1 MAAARPAARGQG
13 GGRTPPLT
21 GAEEAHLRAGLRR
34 EPTEAEVR
42 LAEAEWSE
50 HCSYKS
56 SRAHLDVLPRD
67 GPHVLKG
74 GSYDSGVLDVGG
86 GYVVSIH
93 IESHNHP
100 SAVEPYG
107 GAATGVGGVVRD
119 ILSTGTR
126 PIAVLNGL
134 RFGDPRSDP
143 LARWRLKR
151 AVEGIADYGNC
162 IGVPTVGGEVGF
174 DESYNGYAL
183 VDVAAVGFGRRES
196 LVPNSAEAGDAVH
209 LVGGATGRD
218 GIGGAGFASDGLG
231 GGDGGDDH
239 RSAVQIPDPFT
250 EKLVIEA
257 VLAARSEG
265 IVRAMKDL
273 GGGGLACAVSETA
286 DSLGVGIDMDI
297 GAVHVRDS
305 TMGDAD
311 VLVSE
316 SQERMLLVTSRAD
329 SARLAAI
336 CKRFGVRCSAIGAV
350 RRHGR
355 VRVRGADGSRIV
367 HMPASLAAHAPLLDR
382 PARRPDS
389 AGAAGA
395 APGGGGGGGGKG
407 GLSASLE
414 RMLASPAVASKSW
427 AYGQYDHEVGIR
439 TVVGPG
445 RDAAVLR
452 LDNGRFLA
460 VSMDGNPRHCSADP
474 AAGAAGCFEE
484 ACRNVACAG
493 ARPIGMVDHL
503 QFGSPEDPGV
513 FWAFLESLRSIAA
526 QCRASGVPCVG
537 GKVSFYNETD
547 AGPIKPTPLIAVAG
561 LADAAPPRWGGAT
574 AATAA
579 GVGWAAAAAASGA
592 PADAPLFAVGATY
605 LEETAAA
612 EYAPVAGAEWD
623 GAESGAVPRVRPAES
638 AASMEAV
645 IGAVS
650 GGLAAAAHD
659 CSKGG
664 LAVAAAELCLWGS
677 AGCEVRMG
685 AVPASGG
692 GGGGGGGG
700 GPSRDA
706 ALLFS
711 ESHSRYLLVAAPGR
725 AAALRRHLSASG
737 AHWAEVGR
745 IGGGRRSVRFVRG
758 GGGRRGGSGGG
769 SGGAAAA
776 SITLKRARAA
786 WTSWSRGGAGTG
798 AA

>member
-1 MAAARPAARGQG
+1 MP
-13 GGRTPPLT
+13 
-21 GAEEAHLRAGLRR
+21 
-34 EPTEAEVR
+34 AEVR

-56 SRAHLDVLPRD
+56 SRAHLGILPRT
-67 GPHVLKG
+67 GPRVLTE

-86 GYVVSIH
+86 GYVVTMH

-143 LARWRLKR
+143 RARWLLKR

-183 VDVAAVGFGRRES
+183 VDVAAVGFGRKES
-196 LVPNSAEAGDAVH
+196 LVPNVASAGDAVH

-218 GIGGAGFASDGLG
+218 GIGGAGFASDSLPG
-231 GGDGGDDH
+231 GGGGGKGRDDDEN

-265 IVRAMKDL
+265 IIRAMKDL

-286 DSLGVGIDMDI
+286 DSLGAGMDMDI
-297 GAVHVRDS
+297 GAVHVRDP

-311 VLVSE
+311 ILVSE

-329 SARLAAI
+329 SARLSRI
-336 CKRFGVRCSAIGAV
+336 CERFGVRCSAIGTM

-355 VRVRGADGSRIV
+355 VRVRGRDGSDIV
-367 HMPASLAAHAPLLDR
+367 RMPASLAAHAPLLDR
-382 PARRPDS
+382 PAKRPER
-389 AGAAGA
+389 AAGLA
-395 APGGGGGGGGKG
+395 ASKAGRGGRSP

-414 RMLASPAVASKSW
+414 RALALPNVASKAW

-452 LDNGRFLA
+452 LDNGKFLA
-460 VSMDGNPRHCSADP
+460 ISMDGNPRHCHADP

-513 FWAFLESLRSIAA
+513 FWAFLESLRAIAA
-526 QCRASGVPCVG
+526 HCRSSGIPCVG

-561 LADAAPPRWGGAT
+561 LADAAPPRGWGAPNAAAGGAGR
-574 AATAA
+574 AR
-579 GVGWAAAAAASGA
+579 AAAAD
-592 PADAPLFAVGATY
+592 PAPLFAVGTTY

-612 EYAPVAGAEWD
+612 EYSAAAGAEWS
-623 GAESGAVPRVRPAES
+623 GAEAGTVPRVRPAES
-638 AASMEAV
+638 AASMDAV

-650 GGLAAAAHD
+650 GGLAAVAHD

-664 LAVAAAELCLWGS
+664 LAVAISEMCLWGS
-677 AGCEVRMG
+677 AGCDVRLDR
-685 AVPASGG
+685 VPVSGG
-692 GGGGGGGG
+692 AHGG
-700 GPSRDA
+700 GPAQDA
-706 ALLFS
+706 ATMFS
-711 ESHSRYLLVAAPGR
+711 ESHSRYLLAAVPGM
-725 AAALRRHLSASG
+725 AADLRRRLSASG
-737 AHWAEVGR
+737 ARWAEIGR
-745 IGGGRRSVRFVRG
+745 IGGPGRIRFVRD
-758 GGGRRGGSGGG
+758 GRGS
-769 SGGAAAA
+769 APAA

-786 WTSWSRGGAGTG
+786 WAPWPQGGTG
-798 AA
+798 AGIK

>member
-1 MAAARPAARGQG
+1 MP
-13 GGRTPPLT
+13 
-21 GAEEAHLRAGLRR
+21 
-34 EPTEAEVR
+34 AEVR

-56 SRAHLDVLPRD
+56 SKAHLAVLPRD
-67 GPHVLKG
+67 GPHALAG

-86 GYVVSIH
+86 GYVVTIH

-119 ILSTGTR
+119 ILSAGTR

-134 RFGDPRSDP
+134 RFGDPGSDHR
-143 LARWRLKR
+143 ARWLLKR

-174 DESYNGYAL
+174 DPSYNGYAL
-183 VDVAAVGFGRRES
+183 VDVAAVGFGKKES
-196 LVPNSAEAGDAVH
+196 LVPNEASAGDAVH

-218 GIGGAGFASDGLG
+218 GIGGAGFASDSLG
-231 GGDGGDDH
+231 GGDDH

-297 GAVHVRDS
+297 AAVHVRDPG
-305 TMGDAD
+305 MGDAD
-311 VLVSE
+311 ILVSE

-329 SARLAAI
+329 SARLESI
-336 CKRFGVRCSAIGAV
+336 CERLGVRCSAIGTV

-355 VRVRGADGSRIV
+355 VRVRGRDGSDIV
-367 HMPASLAAHAPLLDR
+367 SMPASLAARAPLLDR
-382 PARRPDS
+382 PARRPEKEEEAPRH
-389 AGAAGA
+389 AGGPRAR
-395 APGGGGGGGGKG
+395 GGGG
-407 GLSASLE
+407 GLSASLL
-414 RMLASPAVASKSW
+414 RVLASPNVASKAW

-460 VSMDGNPRHCSADP
+460 VSMDGNPRHCHADP
-474 AAGAAGCFEE
+474 AAGAAGCLEE

-503 QFGSPEDPGV
+503 QFGDPSDPGV
-513 FWAFLESLRSIAA
+513 FWAFLESLRAIAA

-547 AGPIKPTPLIAVAG
+547 AGPIKPTPLVAVAG
-561 LADAAPPRWGGAT
+561 LADAEPPR
-574 AATAA
+574 
-579 GVGWAAAAAASGA
+579 
-592 PADAPLFAVGATY
+592 
-605 LEETAAA
+605 
-612 EYAPVAGAEWD
+612 
-623 GAESGAVPRVRPAES
+623 R
-638 AASMEAV
+638 
-645 IGAVS
+645 
-650 GGLAAAAHD
+650 
-659 CSKGG
+659 
-664 LAVAAAELCLWGS
+664 
-677 AGCEVRMG
+677 
-685 AVPASGG
+685 
-692 GGGGGGGG
+692 
-700 GPSRDA
+700 
-706 ALLFS
+706 
-711 ESHSRYLLVAAPGR
+711 
-725 AAALRRHLSASG
+725 
-737 AHWAEVGR
+737 
-745 IGGGRRSVRFVRG
+745 
-758 GGGRRGGSGGG
+758 
-769 SGGAAAA
+769 
-776 SITLKRARAA
+776 
-786 WTSWSRGGAGTG
+786 
-798 AA
+798 

>member
-1 MAAARPAARGQG
+1 M
-13 GGRTPPLT
+13 
-21 GAEEAHLRAGLRR
+21 
-34 EPTEAEVR
+34 
-42 LAEAEWSE
+42 
-50 HCSYKS
+50 
-56 SRAHLDVLPRD
+56 LPRE
-67 GPHVLKG
+67 GPHALAG

-86 GYVVSIH
+86 GYVVTIH

-119 ILSTGTR
+119 ILSAGTR

-134 RFGDPRSDP
+134 RFGDPGADP
-143 LARWRLKR
+143 RARWLLKR

-174 DESYNGYAL
+174 DPSYNGYAL
-183 VDVAAVGFGRRES
+183 VDVAAVGFGRKES
-196 LVPNSAEAGDAVH
+196 LVPNEASAGDVVH

-218 GIGGAGFASDGLG
+218 GIGGASFASDSLAEG
-231 GGDGGDDH
+231 GGGDDH

-265 IVRAMKDL
+265 IIRAMKDL

-297 GAVHVRDS
+297 AAVHTRDS
-305 TMGDAD
+305 GMDDAD
-311 VLVSE
+311 ILVSE

-329 SARLAAI
+329 SPRLGGI
-336 CKRFGVRCSAIGAV
+336 CEKLGVKCSAIGAV

-355 VRVRGADGSRIV
+355 VRVRGRDGSDIV
-367 HMPASLAAHAPLLDR
+367 RMPASLAARAPLLDR
-382 PARRPDS
+382 PARRPD
-389 AGAAGA
+389 A
-395 APGGGGGGGGKG
+395 APRHAGGARARGARGG
-407 GLSASLE
+407 GLSASLL
-414 RMLASPAVASKSW
+414 RILASPNVASKAW

-460 VSMDGNPRHCSADP
+460 VSMDGNPRHCHADP
-474 AAGAAGCFEE
+474 AAGAAGCLEE

-503 QFGSPEDPGV
+503 QFGDPSDPGV
-513 FWAFLESLRSIAA
+513 FWAFLESLRAIAA

-537 GKVSFYNETD
+537 GKVSFYNEAD
-547 AGPIKPTPLIAVAG
+547 SGPIKPTPLIAVAG
-561 LADAAPPRWGGAT
+561 LADAEPPRRWGEPAGAGGGGGPLRRGARRG
-574 AATAA
+574 AA
-579 GVGWAAAAAASGA
+579 
-592 PADAPLFAVGATY
+592 APLFAVGTTY
-605 LEETAAA
+605 PGETAAA
-612 EYAPVAGAEWD
+612 EYASVAGPEWAGAE
-623 GAESGAVPRVRPAES
+623 EGAVPRVRPAES
-638 AASMEAV
+638 AACMEAV

-650 GGLAAAAHD
+650 GGMAAAAHD

-677 AGCEVRMG
+677 AGCDVRLDR
-685 AVPASGG
+685 VPVPRK
-692 GGGGGGGG
+692 G
-700 GPSRDA
+700 GPAQGRRRPAGDA

-711 ESHSRYLLVAAPGR
+711 ESHSRYLVAAAPGR

-737 AHWAEVGR
+737 ARWAEVGR
-745 IGGGRRSVRFVRG
+745 IGGRLGSIRFARG
-758 GGGRRGGSGGG
+758 GAGAGGP
-769 SGGAAAA
+769 AAA

-786 WTSWSRGGAGTG
+786 WTSWRPDGPG
-798 AA
+798 AAGAE

>member
-1 MAAARPAARGQG
+1 MP
-13 GGRTPPLT
+13 
-21 GAEEAHLRAGLRR
+21 
-34 EPTEAEVR
+34 AEVR

-56 SRAHLDVLPRD
+56 SRAHLAVLPRD
-67 GPHVLKG
+67 GPHALAG

-86 GYVVSIH
+86 GYVVTIH

-119 ILSTGTR
+119 ILSAGTR

-134 RFGDPRSDP
+134 RFGDPGSDP
-143 LARWRLKR
+143 RARWLLKR

-174 DESYNGYAL
+174 DPSYNGYAL
-183 VDVAAVGFGRRES
+183 VDVAAVGFGRKES
-196 LVPNSAEAGDAVH
+196 LVPNAASAGDVVH

-218 GIGGAGFASDGLG
+218 GIGGAGFASGSLG
-231 GGDGGDDH
+231 GGGGGGGDDH

-297 GAVHVRDS
+297 AAVHVRDPG
-305 TMGDAD
+305 MEDAD
-311 VLVSE
+311 ILVSE

-329 SARLAAI
+329 SSRLAGI
-336 CKRFGVRCSAIGAV
+336 CERLGVRCSAIGAV

-355 VRVRGADGSRIV
+355 VRVRGRDGSDIV
-367 HMPASLAAHAPLLDR
+367 RMPASLAARAPLIDR
-382 PARRPDS
+382 PARRPGEEAPPRQ
-389 AGAAGA
+389 AGGPRAR
-395 APGGGGGGGGKG
+395 GGG
-407 GLSASLE
+407 GLSASLL
-414 RMLASPAVASKSW
+414 RVLASPNVASKAW

-460 VSMDGNPRHCSADP
+460 VSMDGNPRHCHADP
-474 AAGAAGCFEE
+474 AAGAAGCLEE

-503 QFGSPEDPGV
+503 QFGDPSDPGV
-513 FWAFLESLRSIAA
+513 FWAFLESLRAIAA

-561 LADAAPPRWGGAT
+561 LADSEPPRRW
-574 AATAA
+574 
-579 GVGWAAAAAASGA
+579 GA
-592 PADAPLFAVGATY
+592 PAAAGGGGRPPAARGSAAPLFAVGTTY
-605 LEETAAA
+605 TEETAAA
-612 EYAPVAGAEWD
+612 EYAAVAGPEWAAAAAA
-623 GAESGAVPRVRPAES
+623 GGAVPRVRPAES
-638 AASMEAV
+638 AACMEAV

-650 GGLAAAAHD
+650 GGMAAAAHD

-664 LAVAAAELCLWGS
+664 LAVAAAELCMWGS
-677 AGCEVRMG
+677 AGCDVRLDR
-685 AVPASGG
+685 VPASRGG
-692 GGGGGGGG
+692 GGGD
-700 GPSRDA
+700 GPPAARDA

-711 ESHSRYLLVAAPGR
+711 ESHSRYLVAAAPGR
-725 AAALRRHLSASG
+725 AAALRRHLSSSG
-737 AHWAEVGR
+737 ARWAEIGR
-745 IGGGRRSVRFVRG
+745 IGGKLGSIRFARG
-758 GGGRRGGSGGG
+758 AGAGGP
-769 SGGAAAA
+769 AAA

-786 WTSWSRGGAGTG
+786 WTSWRPDGPG
-798 AA
+798 AAGAE

>member
-1 MAAARPAARGQG
+1 MP
-13 GGRTPPLT
+13 
-21 GAEEAHLRAGLRR
+21 
-34 EPTEAEVR
+34 AEVR

-56 SRAHLDVLPRD
+56 SRAHLGILPREGD
-67 GPHVLKG
+67 HVLLG

-86 GYVVSIH
+86 GYVVTMH

-143 LARWRLKR
+143 RARWLLKR

-183 VDVAAVGFGRRES
+183 VDVAAVGFGRKES
-196 LVPNSAEAGDAVH
+196 LVPNEASAGDVVH
-209 LVGGATGRD
+209 LVGGPTGRD
-218 GIGGAGFASDGLG
+218 GIGGAGFASDSLAG
-231 GGDGGDDH
+231 GGGKSGAEDGN

-265 IVRAMKDL
+265 IIRAMKDL

-286 DSLGVGIDMDI
+286 DSLGAGIDMDI
-297 GAVHVRDS
+297 GAVHVRDP

-311 VLVSE
+311 ILVSE

-329 SARLAAI
+329 SARLARI
-336 CKRFGVRCSAIGAV
+336 CGRFGVRCSAIGTV
-350 RRHGR
+350 RRHKK
-355 VRVRGADGSRIV
+355 VRVRGTDGSDIV
-367 HMPASLAAHAPLLDR
+367 RMPASLAAHAPLLDR
-382 PARRPDS
+382 PAKRPDMG
-389 AGAAGA
+389 AGAEGA
-395 APGGGGGGGGKG
+395 APSAGHGGGGRGAKS
-407 GLSASLE
+407 LSASLE
-414 RMLASPAVASKSW
+414 RVLALPNVASKAW

-452 LDNGRFLA
+452 LDNGKFLA
-460 VSMDGNPRHCSADP
+460 VSMDGNPRHCHADP

-513 FWAFLESLRSIAA
+513 FWAFLESLRAIAA
-526 QCRASGVPCVG
+526 HCRASDIPCVG

-547 AGPIKPTPLIAVAG
+547 SGPIKPTPLIAVAG
-561 LADAAPPRWGGAT
+561 LADAAPPRRWGAPN
-574 AATAA
+574 
-579 GVGWAAAAAASGA
+579 AASGA
-592 PADAPLFAVGATY
+592 GAGDAGGMGGAAPKSAPLFAVGTTY

-612 EYAPVAGAEWD
+612 EYSAAAGSEWA

-638 AASMEAV
+638 ALNMDAV

-650 GGLAAAAHD
+650 GGLAAVAHD

-664 LAVAAAELCLWGS
+664 LAVAASELCLWGS
-677 AGCEVRMG
+677 AGCDIRLDR
-685 AVPASGG
+685 VPASGG
-692 GGGGGGGG
+692 ARPG
-700 GPSRDA
+700 GPSPDA
-706 ALLFS
+706 ATMFS
-711 ESHSRYLLVAAPGR
+711 ESHSRYLVVAAPGR
-725 AAALRRHLSASG
+725 AAALRRSLSASG
-737 AHWAEVGR
+737 ARWAEIGR
-745 IGGGRRSVRFVRG
+745 IGGAGPIRFARGRA
-758 GGGRRGGSGGG
+758 GS
-769 SGGAAAA
+769 APAAA
-776 SITLKRARAA
+776 SITLKRARSAWESWKGRRDGQGTAA
-786 WTSWSRGGAGTG
+786 SK
-798 AA
+798 

>member
-1 MAAARPAARGQG
+1 M
-13 GGRTPPLT
+13 
-21 GAEEAHLRAGLRR
+21 
-34 EPTEAEVR
+34 
-42 LAEAEWSE
+42 
-50 HCSYKS
+50 
-56 SRAHLDVLPRD
+56 
-67 GPHVLKG
+67 
-74 GSYDSGVLDVGG
+74 LDVGG
-86 GYVVSIH
+86 GYVVTIH

-126 PIAVLNGL
+126 PVAVLNGL

-143 LARWRLKR
+143 RARWLLKR

-183 VDVAAVGFGRRES
+183 VDVAAVGFGRKES
-196 LVPNSAEAGDAVH
+196 LVPNVASAGDAVH

-218 GIGGAGFASDGLG
+218 GIGGAGFASDSLAGAG
-231 GGDGGDDH
+231 GGKGGADDDGG

-297 GAVHVRDS
+297 GAVHVRDPA
-305 TMGDAD
+305 MGDAD
-311 VLVSE
+311 ILVSE

-336 CKRFGVRCSAIGAV
+336 CERHGVKCSAIGTV

-355 VRVRGADGSRIV
+355 VRVRGRDGSNIV
-367 HMPASLAAHAPLLDR
+367 SMPASLAAHAPLLDR
-382 PARRPDS
+382 PAKRPGGPPG
-389 AGAAGA
+389 AAAGA
-395 APGGGGGGGGKG
+395 GGGRGGGGRKGG

-414 RMLASPAVASKSW
+414 RMLASPNVASKAW
-427 AYGQYDHEVGIR
+427 TYGQYDHEVGIR
-439 TVVGPG
+439 TVAGPG

-452 LDNGRFLA
+452 LDNGKFLA
-460 VSMDGNPRHCSADP
+460 VSMDGNPRHCHADP
-474 AAGAAGCFEE
+474 AAGAAGCMEE

-493 ARPIGMVDHL
+493 ARPVGMVDHL

-513 FWAFLESLRSIAA
+513 FWAFLESLRAIAA

-537 GKVSFYNETD
+537 GKVSFYNEAD

-561 LADAAPPRWGGAT
+561 LADAAPPRWGRAT
-574 AATAA
+574 AAAPEAEGGPGSAAA
-579 GVGWAAAAAASGA
+579 G
-592 PADAPLFAVGATY
+592 PPAPLFAVGTTY
-605 LEETAAA
+605 LEETAAS
-612 EYAPVAGAEWD
+612 EYAAVAGAEWA

-638 AASMEAV
+638 ASCMDAV

-650 GGLAAAAHD
+650 GGLAAVAHD

-677 AGCEVRMG
+677 AGCDVRLDRM
-685 AVPASGG
+685 PASGG
-692 GGGGGGGG
+692 GKG

-711 ESHSRYLLVAAPGR
+711 ESHSRYLVAAAPGR
-725 AAALRRHLSASG
+725 AAALRRRLSASG
-737 AHWAEVGR
+737 ARWAEIGR
-745 IGGGRRSVRFVRG
+745 IGGRLGSVRFSRG
-758 GGGRRGGSGGG
+758 GP
-769 SGGAAAA
+769 AAAPAA

-786 WTSWSRGGAGTG
+786 WTSWRQDAAAAGPE
-798 AA
+798 

>member
-1 MAAARPAARGQG
+1 MP
-13 GGRTPPLT
+13 
-21 GAEEAHLRAGLRR
+21 
-34 EPTEAEVR
+34 AEVR

-56 SRAHLDVLPRD
+56 SRAHLGILPRR
-67 GPHVLKG
+67 GPRVVSD

-86 GYVVSIH
+86 GYVVTMH

-134 RFGDPRSDP
+134 RFGDPRADP
-143 LARWRLKR
+143 RARWLLKR

-183 VDVAAVGFGRRES
+183 VDVAAVGFGRKES
-196 LVPNSAEAGDAVH
+196 LVPNEASAGDVVH
-209 LVGGATGRD
+209 LVGGSTGRD
-218 GIGGAGFASDGLG
+218 GIGGAGFASDSLG
-231 GGDGGDDH
+231 GGGGGRDAEDDGN

-265 IVRAMKDL
+265 IIRAMKDL

-286 DSLGVGIDMDI
+286 DSLGAGIDMDI

-311 VLVSE
+311 ILVSE

-329 SARLAAI
+329 SARLARI
-336 CKRFGVRCSAIGAV
+336 CGRFGVGCSAIGAV
-350 RRHGR
+350 RRHKK
-355 VRVRGADGSRIV
+355 VRVRGTDGSDIV
-367 HMPASLAAHAPLLDR
+367 RMPASLAAHAPLLDR
-382 PARRPDS
+382 PARRPD
-389 AGAAGA
+389 AAGA
-395 APGGGGGGGGKG
+395 AARSAGRGGGRGAKS
-407 GLSASLE
+407 LSASLE
-414 RMLASPAVASKSW
+414 RVLSLPNVASKAW

-452 LDNGRFLA
+452 LDNGKFLA
-460 VSMDGNPRHCSADP
+460 VSMDGNPRHCHADP

-526 QCRASGVPCVG
+526 HCRASSIPCVG

-561 LADAAPPRWGGAT
+561 LADAEPPRRWGAPN
-574 AATAA
+574 
-579 GVGWAAAAAASGA
+579 AASGRA
-592 PADAPLFAVGATY
+592 GGAGGRRGAAAESAPLFAVGTTY

-612 EYAPVAGAEWD
+612 EYSAAAGAEWA

-638 AASMEAV
+638 AANMDAV

-650 GGLAAAAHD
+650 GGLAAVAHD

-664 LAVAAAELCLWGS
+664 LAVAASELCLWGT
-677 AGCEVRMG
+677 AGCDIRLDR
-685 AVPASGG
+685 VPASGG
-692 GGGGGGGG
+692 ARHG
-700 GPSRDA
+700 GPSPDA
-706 ALLFS
+706 AAMFS
-711 ESHSRYLLVAAPGR
+711 ESHSRYLVVAARGR
-725 AAALRRHLSASG
+725 AAALRRLLSASG
-737 AHWAEVGR
+737 ARWAEIGR
-745 IGGGRRSVRFVRG
+745 IGGAGPIRFA
-758 GGGRRGGSGGG
+758 RGGSG
-769 SGGAAAA
+769 SAPAA
-776 SITLKRARAA
+776 SITLKRARSA
-786 WTSWSRGGAGTG
+786 WESWTGGRRDGQG
-798 AA
+798 AAASK

>member
-1 MAAARPAARGQG
+1 M
-13 GGRTPPLT
+13 
-21 GAEEAHLRAGLRR
+21 
-34 EPTEAEVR
+34 
-42 LAEAEWSE
+42 
-50 HCSYKS
+50 
-56 SRAHLDVLPRD
+56 
-67 GPHVLKG
+67 LKG

-183 VDVAAVGFGRRES
+183 VDVAAVGFGKRES
-196 LVPNSAEAGDAVH
+196 LVPNSAAAGDAVH

-231 GGDGGDDH
+231 GGDGGGDDR

-382 PARRPDS
+382 PARRPGS

-395 APGGGGGGGGKG
+395 AGAGGKSGGGGGG

-474 AAGAAGCFEE
+474 AAGAAGCLEE

-503 QFGSPEDPGV
+503 QFGSPEDPEV

-561 LADAAPPRWGGAT
+561 LADAAPPRWGGA
-574 AATAA
+574 
-579 GVGWAAAAAASGA
+579 AAAAGGEAASSGA
-592 PADAPLFAVGATY
+592 PADAPLFAVGTTY

-612 EYAPVAGAEWD
+612 EYALVAGAEWD

-645 IGAVS
+645 VGAVS

-692 GGGGGGGG
+692 GSG

-711 ESHSRYLLVAAPGR
+711 ESHSRYLVVAAPGR

-737 AHWAEVGR
+737 AHWAEIGR
-745 IGGGRRSVRFVRG
+745 IGGGSGGSGGRRAGRPSVRFVRD
-758 GGGRRGGSGGG
+758 RKSVV
-769 SGGAAAA
+769 
-776 SITLKRARAA
+776 
-786 WTSWSRGGAGTG
+786 
-798 AA
+798 

>member
-1 MAAARPAARGQG
+1 MP
-13 GGRTPPLT
+13 
-21 GAEEAHLRAGLRR
+21 
-34 EPTEAEVR
+34 AEVR

-56 SRAHLDVLPRD
+56 SRAHLGILPRS
-67 GPHVLKG
+67 GPRVLTE

-86 GYVVSIH
+86 GYVVTMH

-143 LARWRLKR
+143 RARWLLKR

-183 VDVAAVGFGRRES
+183 VDVAAVGFGRKES
-196 LVPNSAEAGDAVH
+196 LVPNAASAGDTVH

-218 GIGGAGFASDGLG
+218 GIGGAGFASDSLSAGRG
-231 GGDGGDDH
+231 RGKDNTDED

-265 IVRAMKDL
+265 IIRAMKDL

-286 DSLGVGIDMDI
+286 DSLGAGIDMDI
-297 GAVHVRDS
+297 GAVHVRDP

-311 VLVSE
+311 ILVSE

-329 SARLAAI
+329 SGRLSQI
-336 CKRFGVRCSAIGAV
+336 CERFGVRCSAIGTV

-355 VRVRGADGSRIV
+355 VRVRGRDGSDIV
-367 HMPASLAAHAPLLDR
+367 RMPASLAAHAPLLDR
-382 PARRPDS
+382 PAKRPKRAAAAAAVGAGSRR
-389 AGAAGA
+389 
-395 APGGGGGGGGKG
+395 APS
-407 GLSASLE
+407 LSASLE
-414 RMLASPAVASKSW
+414 RALALPNVASKAW

-460 VSMDGNPRHCSADP
+460 VSMDGNPRHCHADP

-513 FWAFLESLRSIAA
+513 FWTFLESLRAIAA
-526 QCRASGVPCVG
+526 HCRAAGIPCVG

-561 LADAAPPRWGGAT
+561 LADAAPPRGWGAPN
-574 AATAA
+574 
-579 GVGWAAAAAASGA
+579 AAAAGGA
-592 PADAPLFAVGATY
+592 EGAGRAKGTAADATPLFAVGTTY

-612 EYAPVAGAEWD
+612 EYSAAAAAGAEWA
-623 GAESGAVPRVRPAES
+623 GAESGTVPRVRPAES
-638 AASMEAV
+638 AANMDAV

-650 GGLAAAAHD
+650 GGMAAIAHD

-664 LAVAAAELCLWGS
+664 LAVAVSEMCLWGS
-677 AGCEVRMG
+677 AGCDVRLDR
-685 AVPASGG
+685 VPVSGG
-692 GGGGGGGG
+692 ARRD
-700 GPSRDA
+700 GPPRDA
-706 ALLFS
+706 AAMFS
-711 ESHSRYLLVAAPGR
+711 ESHSRYLVAAAPGR

-737 AHWAEVGR
+737 ARWAEIGR
-745 IGGGRRSVRFVRG
+745 IGGPGPIRFARG
-758 GGGRRGGSGGG
+758 S
-769 SGGAAAA
+769 APPAA

-786 WTSWSRGGAGTG
+786 WAPWPQGGTG
-798 AA
+798 AASK

>member
-1 MAAARPAARGQG
+1 M
-13 GGRTPPLT
+13 
-21 GAEEAHLRAGLRR
+21 
-34 EPTEAEVR
+34 
-42 LAEAEWSE
+42 
-50 HCSYKS
+50 
-56 SRAHLDVLPRD
+56 
-67 GPHVLKG
+67 LKG

-183 VDVAAVGFGRRES
+183 VDVAAVGFGKRES
-196 LVPNSAEAGDAVH
+196 LVPNSAAAGDAVH

-231 GGDGGDDH
+231 GGDGSGGGDDH

-336 CKRFGVRCSAIGAV
+336 CERFGVRCSAIGAV

-395 APGGGGGGGGKG
+395 APGGGGRGGGRG

-526 QCRASGVPCVG
+526 HCRASGVPCVG

-561 LADAAPPRWGGAT
+561 LADSAPPRWGGA
-574 AATAA
+574 AAAA
-579 GVGWAAAAAASGA
+579 GVGGERAAAASAA
-592 PADAPLFAVGATY
+592 PADAPLFAVGTTY

-645 IGAVS
+645 VGAVS

-692 GGGGGGGG
+692 GSGGGG

-758 GGGRRGGSGGG
+758 GGGRGGGSSGAGGSGG
-769 SGGAAAA
+769 AAA

>member
-1 MAAARPAARGQG
+1 M
-13 GGRTPPLT
+13 
-21 GAEEAHLRAGLRR
+21 
-34 EPTEAEVR
+34 
-42 LAEAEWSE
+42 
-50 HCSYKS
+50 
-56 SRAHLDVLPRD
+56 
-67 GPHVLKG
+67 LKG

-183 VDVAAVGFGRRES
+183 VDVAAVGFGKRES
-196 LVPNSAEAGDAVH
+196 LVPNSAAAGDAVH

-231 GGDGGDDH
+231 GGDGDDR

-382 PARRPDS
+382 PARRPGS

-395 APGGGGGGGGKG
+395 AGAGGKSGGGGGGG

-474 AAGAAGCFEE
+474 AAGAAGCLEE

-503 QFGSPEDPGV
+503 QFGSPEDPEV

-561 LADAAPPRWGGAT
+561 LADAAPPRWGGA
-574 AATAA
+574 
-579 GVGWAAAAAASGA
+579 AAAAGGEAASSGA
-592 PADAPLFAVGATY
+592 PADAPLFAVGTTY

-612 EYAPVAGAEWD
+612 EYALVAGAEWD

-645 IGAVS
+645 VGAVS

-692 GGGGGGGG
+692 GSG

-711 ESHSRYLLVAAPGR
+711 ESHSRYLVVASPHSARSRAISAATSALSERRERSSKSMLMGKGR
-725 AAALRRHLSASG
+725 TRVVSP
-737 AHWAEVGR
+737 
-745 IGGGRRSVRFVRG
+745 
-758 GGGRRGGSGGG
+758 
-769 SGGAAAA
+769 
-776 SITLKRARAA
+776 
-786 WTSWSRGGAGTG
+786 
-798 AA
+798 

>member
-1 MAAARPAARGQG
+1 MP
-13 GGRTPPLT
+13 
-21 GAEEAHLRAGLRR
+21 
-34 EPTEAEVR
+34 AEVR

-56 SRAHLDVLPRD
+56 SRAHLGILPREGD
-67 GPHVLKG
+67 HVLLG

-86 GYVVSIH
+86 GYVVTMH

-143 LARWRLKR
+143 RARWLLKR

-183 VDVAAVGFGRRES
+183 VDVAAVGFGRKES
-196 LVPNSAEAGDAVH
+196 LVPNEASAGDVVH
-209 LVGGATGRD
+209 LVGGPTGRD
-218 GIGGAGFASDGLG
+218 GIGGAGFASDSLAG
-231 GGDGGDDH
+231 GGGKSGAEDGN

-265 IVRAMKDL
+265 IIRAMKDL

-286 DSLGVGIDMDI
+286 DSLGAGIDMDI
-297 GAVHVRDS
+297 GAVHVRDP

-311 VLVSE
+311 ILVSE

-329 SARLAAI
+329 SGRLARI
-336 CKRFGVRCSAIGAV
+336 CGRFGVRCSAIGTV
-350 RRHGR
+350 RRHNR
-355 VRVRGADGSRIV
+355 VRVRGTDGSDIV
-367 HMPASLAAHAPLLDR
+367 RMPASLAAHAPLLDR
-382 PARRPDS
+382 PAKRPD
-389 AGAAGA
+389 AGAGAGA
-395 APGGGGGGGGKG
+395 APSAGHGGGGGRDAKS
-407 GLSASLE
+407 LSVSLE
-414 RMLASPAVASKSW
+414 RVLAIPNVASKAW

-452 LDNGRFLA
+452 LDNGKFLA
-460 VSMDGNPRHCSADP
+460 VSMDGNPRHCHADP

-513 FWAFLESLRSIAA
+513 FWTFLESLRAIAA
-526 QCRASGVPCVG
+526 HCRASDIPCVG

-547 AGPIKPTPLIAVAG
+547 SGPIKPTPLIAVAG
-561 LADAAPPRWGGAT
+561 LADAAPPRRWGAPN
-574 AATAA
+574 
-579 GVGWAAAAAASGA
+579 AASGA
-592 PADAPLFAVGATY
+592 GAGGAGGMGGAAAKSAPLFAVGTTY

-612 EYAPVAGAEWD
+612 EYSAAAGAEWA

-638 AASMEAV
+638 ALNMDAV

-650 GGLAAAAHD
+650 GGLAAVAHD

-664 LAVAAAELCLWGS
+664 LAVAASELCLWGS
-677 AGCEVRMG
+677 AGCDIRLDR
-685 AVPASGG
+685 VPASGG
-692 GGGGGGGG
+692 ARPG
-700 GPSRDA
+700 GPSPDA
-706 ALLFS
+706 ATMFS
-711 ESHSRYLLVAAPGR
+711 ESHSRYLVVAAPGR
-725 AAALRRHLSASG
+725 AAALRRSLSASG
-737 AHWAEVGR
+737 ARWAEIGR
-745 IGGGRRSVRFVRG
+745 IGGTGPIRFALGRT
-758 GGGRRGGSGGG
+758 GS
-769 SGGAAAA
+769 APAAA
-776 SITLKRARAA
+776 SITLKRARSA
-786 WTSWSRGGAGTG
+786 WESWQGRRDGQG
-798 AA
+798 AAASK

>member
-1 MAAARPAARGQG
+1 MP
-13 GGRTPPLT
+13 
-21 GAEEAHLRAGLRR
+21 
-34 EPTEAEVR
+34 AEVR

-56 SRAHLDVLPRD
+56 SRAHLGILPRS
-67 GPHVLKG
+67 GPRVLTE

-86 GYVVSIH
+86 GYVVTMH

-143 LARWRLKR
+143 RARWLLKR

-183 VDVAAVGFGRRES
+183 VDVAAVGFGRKES
-196 LVPNSAEAGDAVH
+196 LVPNEASAGDVVH

-218 GIGGAGFASDGLG
+218 GIGGAGFASDSLSG
-231 GGDGGDDH
+231 GGKRGCGKKDDDEN

-265 IVRAMKDL
+265 IIRAMKDL

-286 DSLGVGIDMDI
+286 DSLGAGIDMDI
-297 GAVHVRDS
+297 GAVHVRDP

-311 VLVSE
+311 ILVSE

-329 SARLAAI
+329 SGRLSKI
-336 CKRFGVRCSAIGAV
+336 CERFGVRCSAIGAM

-355 VRVRGADGSRIV
+355 VRVRGRDGSDIV
-367 HMPASLAAHAPLLDR
+367 RMPASLAAHAPLLDR
-382 PARRPDS
+382 PAKRPE
-389 AGAAGA
+389 GAAAPA
-395 APGGGGGGGGKG
+395 AATSAAGGRRAQS
-407 GLSASLE
+407 LSASLE
-414 RMLASPAVASKSW
+414 RVLALPNVASKAW

-460 VSMDGNPRHCSADP
+460 VSMDGNPRHCHADP
-474 AAGAAGCFEE
+474 TAGAAGCFEE

-513 FWAFLESLRSIAA
+513 FWAFLESLRAIAA
-526 QCRASGVPCVG
+526 HCRNSGIPCVG

-561 LADAAPPRWGGAT
+561 LADAAPPRGWGAPNAAAVGGTEGAGRAKGT
-574 AATAA
+574 AA
-579 GVGWAAAAAASGA
+579 
-592 PADAPLFAVGATY
+592 DATPLFAVGTTY

-612 EYAPVAGAEWD
+612 EYSAAAAAGAEWA
-623 GAESGAVPRVRPAES
+623 GAESGTVPRVRPAES
-638 AASMEAV
+638 AANMDAV

-650 GGLAAAAHD
+650 GGMAAIAHD

-664 LAVAAAELCLWGS
+664 LAVAVSEMCLWGS
-677 AGCEVRMG
+677 AGCDVRLDR
-685 AVPASGG
+685 VPVSGG
-692 GGGGGGGG
+692 ARRGAS
-700 GPSRDA
+700 PPRDA
-706 ALLFS
+706 AVLFS
-711 ESHSRYLLVAAPGR
+711 ESHSRYLVAAAPGR
-725 AAALRRHLSASG
+725 AAALRRHLSASE
-737 AHWAEVGR
+737 ARWAEIGR
-745 IGGGRRSVRFVRG
+745 IGGPGPIRFARG
-758 GGGRRGGSGGG
+758 GRGS
-769 SGGAAAA
+769 APAA

-786 WTSWSRGGAGTG
+786 WAPWPQGGTG
-798 AA
+798 AGIK

>member
-1 MAAARPAARGQG
+1 MP
-13 GGRTPPLT
+13 
-21 GAEEAHLRAGLRR
+21 
-34 EPTEAEVR
+34 AEVR

-56 SRAHLDVLPRD
+56 SRAHLGILPREGD
-67 GPHVLKG
+67 HVLLG

-86 GYVVSIH
+86 GYVVTMH

-143 LARWRLKR
+143 RARWLLKR

-183 VDVAAVGFGRRES
+183 VDVAAVGFGRKES
-196 LVPNSAEAGDAVH
+196 LVPNEASAGDVVH
-209 LVGGATGRD
+209 LVGGPTGRD
-218 GIGGAGFASDGLG
+218 GIGGAGFASDSLAG
-231 GGDGGDDH
+231 GGGKSGAEDGN

-257 VLAARSEG
+257 VLAARSAG
-265 IVRAMKDL
+265 IIRAMKDL

-286 DSLGVGIDMDI
+286 DSLGAGIDMDI
-297 GAVHVRDS
+297 GAVHVRDP

-311 VLVSE
+311 ILVSE

-329 SARLAAI
+329 SGRLARI
-336 CKRFGVRCSAIGAV
+336 CGRFGVKCSAIGTV
-350 RRHGR
+350 RRHKK
-355 VRVRGADGSRIV
+355 VRVRGTDGSDIV
-367 HMPASLAAHAPLLDR
+367 RMPASLAAHAPLLDR
-382 PARRPDS
+382 PAKRPD
-389 AGAAGA
+389 AGAEVAARAAGHGV
-395 APGGGGGGGGKG
+395 GGRGAKS
-407 GLSASLE
+407 LSASLE
-414 RMLASPAVASKSW
+414 RVLALPNVASKAW

-452 LDNGRFLA
+452 LDNGKFLA
-460 VSMDGNPRHCSADP
+460 VSMDGNPRHCHADP

-513 FWAFLESLRSIAA
+513 FWAFLESLRAIAA
-526 QCRASGVPCVG
+526 HCRASGIPCVG

-547 AGPIKPTPLIAVAG
+547 SGPIKPTPLIAVAG
-561 LADAAPPRWGGAT
+561 LADAAPPRRWGAPN
-574 AATAA
+574 
-579 GVGWAAAAAASGA
+579 AASGA
-592 PADAPLFAVGATY
+592 GAGGAGGTGGAATKPAPLFAVGTTY

-612 EYAPVAGAEWD
+612 EYSAAAGAEWA

-638 AASMEAV
+638 ALNMGAV

-664 LAVAAAELCLWGS
+664 LAVAASELCLWGS
-677 AGCEVRMG
+677 AGCDIRLDR
-685 AVPASGG
+685 VPASGG
-692 GGGGGGGG
+692 ARPG
-700 GPSRDA
+700 GPPPDA
-706 ALLFS
+706 TTMFS
-711 ESHSRYLLVAAPGR
+711 ESHSRYLVVAAPGR
-725 AAALRRHLSASG
+725 AAALRRSLSASG
-737 AHWAEVGR
+737 ARWAEIGR
-745 IGGGRRSVRFVRG
+745 IGGAGPIRFARGRT
-758 GGGRRGGSGGG
+758 
-769 SGGAAAA
+769 GATPAAA
-776 SITLKRARAA
+776 SITLKRARSAWESWKGRRDGQGTAA
-786 WTSWSRGGAGTG
+786 SK
-798 AA
+798 

>member
-1 MAAARPAARGQG
+1 MP
-13 GGRTPPLT
+13 
-21 GAEEAHLRAGLRR
+21 
-34 EPTEAEVR
+34 AEVR

-56 SRAHLDVLPRD
+56 SRAHLGILPRK
-67 GPHVLKG
+67 GPRVLTE

-86 GYVVSIH
+86 GYVVTMH

-126 PIAVLNGL
+126 PIAILNGL
-134 RFGDPRSDP
+134 RFGDPGSDP
-143 LARWRLKR
+143 RARWLLKR

-183 VDVAAVGFGRRES
+183 VDVAAVGFGRKES
-196 LVPNSAEAGDAVH
+196 LVPNVASAGDVVH

-218 GIGGAGFASDGLG
+218 GIGGAGFASDSLSG
-231 GGDGGDDH
+231 GGGKGGDDDGN

-265 IVRAMKDL
+265 IIRAMKDL

-286 DSLGVGIDMDI
+286 DSLGAGIDMDI
-297 GAVHVRDS
+297 GAVHVRDP
-305 TMGDAD
+305 TMGGAD
-311 VLVSE
+311 ILVSE

-329 SARLAAI
+329 SGRLSQI
-336 CKRFGVRCSAIGAV
+336 CERFGVRCSAIGAV

-355 VRVRGADGSRIV
+355 VRVRGRDGSDIV
-367 HMPASLAAHAPLLDR
+367 RMPASLAAHAPLLDR
-382 PARRPDS
+382 PAKRPER
-389 AGAAGA
+389 AAAAAAAGT
-395 APGGGGGGGGKG
+395 GRTTS
-407 GLSASLE
+407 LSASLE
-414 RMLASPAVASKSW
+414 RALALPNVASKAW

-452 LDNGRFLA
+452 LDNGKFLA
-460 VSMDGNPRHCSADP
+460 VSMDGNPRHCHADP

-513 FWAFLESLRSIAA
+513 FWTFLESLRAIAA
-526 QCRASGVPCVG
+526 HCRAAGIPCVG

-561 LADAAPPRWGGAT
+561 LADAAPPRGWGAPNSAAAGGAGKARGT
-574 AATAA
+574 AAD
-579 GVGWAAAAAASGA
+579 
-592 PADAPLFAVGATY
+592 PAPLFAVGTTY

-612 EYAPVAGAEWD
+612 EYSAAAAGTEWA
-623 GAESGAVPRVRPAES
+623 GAESGTVPRVRPAES
-638 AASMEAV
+638 AANMDAV

-650 GGLAAAAHD
+650 GGMAAVAHD

-664 LAVAAAELCLWGS
+664 LAVAVSEMCLWGS
-677 AGCEVRMG
+677 AGCDVRLDR
-685 AVPASGG
+685 VPASGG
-692 GGGGGGGG
+692 ARRD

-706 ALLFS
+706 AAMFS
-711 ESHSRYLLVAAPGR
+711 ESHSRYLVAAAPGR

-737 AHWAEVGR
+737 ARWAEIGR
-745 IGGGRRSVRFVRG
+745 IGGHGPIRFARG
-758 GGGRRGGSGGG
+758 GRGS
-769 SGGAAAA
+769 APAA

-786 WTSWSRGGAGTG
+786 WAPWPQGGTG
-798 AA
+798 AASK